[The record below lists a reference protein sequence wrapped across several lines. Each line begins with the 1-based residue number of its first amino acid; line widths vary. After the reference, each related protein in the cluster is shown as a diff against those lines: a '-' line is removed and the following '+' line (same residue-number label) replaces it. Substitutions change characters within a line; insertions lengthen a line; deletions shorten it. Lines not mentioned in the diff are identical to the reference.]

1 MSLLTLIL
9 TVIIFISLFVFIVKY
24 YSLVQ
29 TATYW
34 ANKDND
40 KIYVISDID
49 NNEITLFLTTSKN
62 TYIKINRWEL
72 HKNFIRIY

>member
-1 MSLLTLIL
+1 MNLLTLIL

-29 TATYW
+29 TSTYW

>member
-40 KIYVISDID
+40 KIYVISNID
-49 NNEITLFLTTSKN
+49 NNDITLFLTTSKN
-62 TYIKINRWEL
+62 TYIKITRWEL

>member
-9 TVIIFISLFVFIVKY
+9 IIIIFISLFAFIIKY

-29 TATYW
+29 TSTYW

-40 KIYVISDID
+40 KIYVISNID
-49 NNEITLFLTTSKN
+49 NNDITLFLTTSKN
-62 TYIKINRWEL
+62 TYIKITRWEL

>member
-24 YSLVQ
+24 YSLIQ

-34 ANKDND
+34 ANKNND

-49 NNEITLFLTTSKN
+49 NNDITLFLTTSKN
-62 TYIKINRWEL
+62 TYIKITRWEL

>member
-29 TATYW
+29 IATYW

-40 KIYVISDID
+40 KI
-49 NNEITLFLTTSKN
+49 
-62 TYIKINRWEL
+62 
-72 HKNFIRIY
+72 

>member
-9 TVIIFISLFVFIVKY
+9 TIIIFISLFAFIVKY

-34 ANKDND
+34 TNKDNN

-49 NNEITLFLTTSKN
+49 NNNITLFLTTSKN
-62 TYIKINRWEL
+62 TYIKITRWEL

>member
-9 TVIIFISLFVFIVKY
+9 TVIIFISLFVFTVKY

-62 TYIKINRWEL
+62 TYIKITRWEL

>member
-40 KIYVISDID
+40 IIYVISDID
-49 NNEITLFLTTSKN
+49 NNDITLFLTTSKN
-62 TYIKINRWEL
+62 TYIKITRWEL

>member
-29 TATYW
+29 IATYW

>member
-34 ANKDND
+34 ANKDNN

-49 NNEITLFLTTSKN
+49 NNDITLFLTTSKN
-62 TYIKINRWEL
+62 TYIKITRWEL

>member
-29 TATYW
+29 IATYW

-49 NNEITLFLTTSKN
+49 NNDITLFLTTSKN
-62 TYIKINRWEL
+62 TYIKITRWEL

>member
-9 TVIIFISLFVFIVKY
+9 TIIIFISLFAFMVKY

-29 TATYW
+29 ISTYW

-40 KIYVISDID
+40 KIYVISNID
-49 NNEITLFLTTSKN
+49 NNDITLFLTTSKN
-62 TYIKINRWEL
+62 TYIKITRWEL